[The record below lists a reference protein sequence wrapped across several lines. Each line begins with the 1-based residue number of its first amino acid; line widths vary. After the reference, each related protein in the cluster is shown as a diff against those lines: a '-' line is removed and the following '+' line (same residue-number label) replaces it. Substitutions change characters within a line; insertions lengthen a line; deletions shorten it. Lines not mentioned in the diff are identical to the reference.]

1 MFIKADDLNA
11 CPVYIT
17 PEEFENG
24 GFKFLWRSVDT
35 ASAAYLLKVKSI
47 LLLCK

>member
-24 GFKFLWRSVDT
+24 GLTRKT
-35 ASAAYLLKVKSI
+35 H
-47 LLLCK
+47 